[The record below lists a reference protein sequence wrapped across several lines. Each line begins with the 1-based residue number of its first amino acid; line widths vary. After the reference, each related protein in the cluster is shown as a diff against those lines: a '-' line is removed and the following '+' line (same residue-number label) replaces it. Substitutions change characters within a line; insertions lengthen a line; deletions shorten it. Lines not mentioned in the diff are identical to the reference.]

1 MKGTGIKNLP
11 EGWRWDKIGSV
22 INDSVQV
29 LSPENHGE
37 EKFFYIDISSIDNVG
52 KKILKSDQIFV
63 KDAPRRAKSISKEN
77 DIILYTVRPNLN
89 AVALVDKNHN
99 GHVCLD

>member
-11 EGWRWDKIGSV
+11 EGWGWDKIGSV
-22 INDSVQV
+22 INDSVPV
-29 LSPENHGE
+29 FSPENHGE

-52 KKILKSDQIFV
+52 KKNLKSDQIFV
-63 KDAPRRAKSISKEN
+63 KDAPSRAKSILKEN
-77 DIILYTVRPNLN
+77 DI